1 MQIHAHKMCA
11 HLYIKKLS
19 IRLYLVQLQILLLNK
34 TNKMNSVDV
43 DSLLNLNLKQNDKWS
58 ELNNK
63 TTCLLQKCAERLRDR
78 KNFVHSIIEVNN
90 EMMKKLKPTLKPTSS
105 PPDELYSEQT
115 GEKSFTSDISIV
127 ARSEA
132 DEISNAFI
140 QSVMDSTKQLPMSK
154 AIFSSTQANIDHLSK
169 TVIHVKKTQLNN
181 DIKAQSDTTELQE
194 DAVNG
199 DDMIDFDIIPG
210 ERTSTQKDEQP
221 TEKEC
226 KSIRNSK
233 YLADF

>member
-1 MQIHAHKMCA
+1 
-11 HLYIKKLS
+11 
-19 IRLYLVQLQILLLNK
+19 
-34 TNKMNSVDV
+34 MNSVDV

-210 ERTSTQKDEQP
+210 ERTSTQKDTIELQEDAVNGDDMIDFDIIPGERTSTQKDEQP